1 MKVVLLA
8 GGIGSRLSEE
18 TYIKPKPLVEIGNMP
33 IIWHIMMIYSHYGFN
48 EFIICCGYKG
58 YLIKEYFA
66 NYFLHLSDVEIDVSN
81 NSVNILNKKLKKN
94 WKITLVDTGEE
105 TQTGGRIK
113 KIKKYIN
120 GTFLMTYGDGL
131 SNVDIIKLLKFH
143 KKNKNFATMTVVNP
157 PSRFGSVQLKKNLVK
172 KFSEKPV
179 VSNSWINGGYFVLEP
194 KIFDYIKNTQ
204 TIWEKEPLQKLS
216 QDRKLNAYLH
226 KDFWQPMDT
235 LRDRNLLNS
244 LWNSGNAPW
253 KLWK

>member
-1 MKVVLLA
+1 
-8 GGIGSRLSEE
+8 
-18 TYIKPKPLVEIGNMP
+18 
-33 IIWHIMMIYSHYGFN
+33 
-48 EFIICCGYKG
+48 
-58 YLIKEYFA
+58 
-66 NYFLHLSDVEIDVSN
+66 
-81 NSVNILNKKLKKN
+81 
-94 WKITLVDTGEE
+94 
-105 TQTGGRIK
+105 
-113 KIKKYIN
+113 
-120 GTFLMTYGDGL
+120 MTYGDGL

>member
-18 TYIKPKPLVEIGNMP
+18 TYLKPKPLVEIGNMP
-33 IIWHIMMIYSHYGFN
+33 IIWHVMMIYSHYGFN

-81 NSVNILNKKLKKN
+81 NSVDILNKKLKKN
-94 WKITLVDTGEE
+94 WKITLIDTGEE

-131 SNVDIIKLLKFH
+131 SNVDIINLLKFH
-143 KKNKNFATMTVVNP
+143 KQNKALATMTVVNP
-157 PSRFGSVQLKKNLVK
+157 PSRFGSVKLKKNLVT

-216 QDRKLNAYLH
+216 EDRKLRAYLH
-226 KDFWQPMDT
+226 KGFWQPMDT
-235 LRDRNLLNS
+235 LRDRNFLND
-244 LWNSGNAPW
+244 LWVSGSAPW

>member
-94 WKITLVDTGEE
+94 WKITLVDTGEQ

-113 KIKKYIN
+113 KIKKYISD
-120 GTFLMTYGDGL
+120 TFLMTYGDGL
-131 SNVDIIKLLKFH
+131 SNINIVKLLKFH
-143 KKNKNFATMTVVNP
+143 KKNKALATMTVVNP
-157 PSRFGSVQLKKNLVK
+157 PSRFGSVQLRNNLVT

-179 VSNSWINGGYFVLEP
+179 VSNSWINGGFFVLEP
-194 KIFDYIKNTQ
+194 KIFDYIKNANS
-204 TIWEKEPLQKLS
+204 IWEKEPLQKLS

-235 LRDRNLLNS
+235 LRDRNFLND
-244 LWNSGNAPW
+244 LWNSGSAPW
-253 KLWK
+253 KLWR

>member
-18 TYIKPKPLVEIGNMP
+18 TYLKPKPLVEIGNMP
-33 IIWHIMMIYSHYGFN
+33 IIWHIMMIYSHHGFN

-66 NYFLHLSDVEIDVSN
+66 NYFLHLSDVEIDVSK
-81 NSVNILNKKLKKN
+81 NSVNILNKKLKRN
-94 WKITLVDTGEE
+94 WKITLVDTGES

-113 KIKKYIN
+113 KVKKYLN
-120 GTFLMTYGDGL
+120 STFLMTYGDGL
-131 SNVDIIKLLKFH
+131 SNVNINKLLHFH
-143 KKNKNFATMTVVNP
+143 KKNKSLATMTVVNP
-157 PSRFGSVQLKKNLVK
+157 PSRFGSVQLKKNLVT
-172 KFSEKPV
+172 KFSEKPII
-179 VSNSWINGGYFVLEP
+179 SNSWINGGYFVLEP
-194 KIFDYIKNTQ
+194 KIFDYIRNEN
-204 TIWEKEPLQKLS
+204 TIWEKEPLQNLS
-216 QDRKLNAYLH
+216 KNKKLNAYLH

-235 LRDRNLLNS
+235 LRDRNFLND

>member
-18 TYIKPKPLVEIGNMP
+18 TYLKPKPLIEIGNMP
-33 IIWHIMMIYSHYGFN
+33 IIWHIMMIYSHHGFN
-48 EFIICCGYKG
+48 DFIICCGYKG

-66 NYFLHLSDVEIDVSN
+66 NYFLHLSDVEIDVSK
-81 NSVNILNKKLKKN
+81 NSVNILNKKLKRN

-113 KIKKYIN
+113 KVKKYLN
-120 GTFLMTYGDGL
+120 STFLMTYGDGL
-131 SNVDIIKLLKFH
+131 SNVNINKLLHFH
-143 KKNKNFATMTVVNP
+143 KKNKSLATMTVVNP
-157 PSRFGSVQLKKNLVK
+157 PSRFGSVQLKKNLVT
-172 KFSEKPV
+172 KFSEKPII
-179 VSNSWINGGYFVLEP
+179 SNSWINGGYFVLEP
-194 KIFDYIKNTQ
+194 KIFDYIRNKN
-204 TIWEKEPLQKLS
+204 TIWEKEPLQNLS
-216 QDRKLNAYLH
+216 KNKKLNAYLH

-235 LRDRNLLNS
+235 LRDRNFLND